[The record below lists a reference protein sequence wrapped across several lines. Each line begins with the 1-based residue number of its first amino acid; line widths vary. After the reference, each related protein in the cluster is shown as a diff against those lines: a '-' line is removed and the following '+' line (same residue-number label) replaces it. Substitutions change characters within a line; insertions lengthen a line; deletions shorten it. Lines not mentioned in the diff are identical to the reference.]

1 MVNRFYPPHPAL
13 ASIVQGHQIL
23 HVEIPVGVLLKTNPF
38 PPQSAQ
44 NLSFYSR
51 DVIKVHQNNGS
62 VDIYS
67 GCVAVGPQVSR
78 VDLTLGRD
86 FLVVATWFKPGG
98 LHRLLGLPMIE
109 LYDTPFDVSLLWG
122 PEVRQI
128 DQQLRETTDYD
139 QMQQIVEAFLLLR
152 LRQNQVEKHS
162 IDAAFE
168 HLTKLPQGM
177 LLDDLAYLTNLS
189 PRQLERKCHERLGY
203 GPKTFSRIVRFSKAF
218 RFKEQRPEL
227 SWLDI
232 ALACGYYDLQH
243 LRRDFKEFADV
254 SPTLLLQQETSTSV
268 RGYCSHRF

>member
-13 ASIVQGHQIL
+13 ASLIQGHQIV
-23 HVEIPVGVLLKTNPF
+23 HAQIPDCVELKTNPF

-44 NLSFYSR
+44 TLAFYPR
-51 DVIKVHQNNGS
+51 DLIRIHRRNGS
-62 VDIYS
+62 VDSYS

-86 FLVVATWFKPGG
+86 FLVVATFFKPSG
-98 LHRLLGLPMIE
+98 LHQLLGLPMVE
-109 LYDTPFDVSLLWG
+109 LYDLPFDVSLLWG
-122 PEVRQI
+122 PEISQI

-139 QMQQIVEAFLLLR
+139 RMQQLVEAFLLRR
-152 LRQNQVEKHS
+152 LRQTLVEKHP

-168 HLTKLPQGM
+168 HLTQRPQGI
-177 LLDDLAYLTNLS
+177 LLDDLVHLTNLS

-218 RFKEQRPEL
+218 RLKEHHSQM

-232 ALACGYYDLQH
+232 ALVCGYYDLQH
-243 LRRDFKEFADV
+243 LRRDFKDFADV
-254 SPTLLLQQETSTSV
+254 SPTLLLHQETSTLI
-268 RGYCSHRF
+268 RGFSSHQF